1 MVLVDATTITV
12 AQWGRLENG
21 DLFAHARYVAWDVMM
36 KRTFGFDVL
45 RCPACARKMKVHAT
59 ITESAI
65 VQRILHHLGVR
76 AAPLPR
82 APARDPTWEQVD
94 LDFDDAA

>member
-1 MVLVDATTITV
+1 M
-12 AQWGRLENG
+12 R
-21 DLFAHARYVAWDVMM
+21 

-45 RCPACARKMKVHAT
+45 RCPACARKMKGHAT
-59 ITESAI
+59 ITEPAS

-76 AAPLPR
+76 AAPRAP